1 MDQFSEYDFL
11 KLFQVN
17 GQEAEVIGSTCN
29 EHGIRILTFS
39 KPHGPVYHYEEAT
52 NTTFGDQPHLRDPL
66 DKKYVYLK
74 DSDSFI
80 SAGEGAYAT
89 RDISKDIY
97 YVIYGGRLYNKE
109 EADIVSKEI
118 NKKAE
123 ANRWM
128 KDNPDLEAE
137 WMYR

>member
-1 MDQFSEYDFL
+1 M
-11 KLFQVN
+11 
-17 GQEAEVIGSTCN
+17 IGSTCN
-29 EHGIRILTFS
+29 EHGIRIPTFS

-89 RDISKDIY
+89 RDIPKDIY

-109 EADIVSKEI
+109 EADILNAELI
-118 NKKAE
+118 KKAE

-128 KDNPDLEAE
+128 KDEPAFEAE

>member
-1 MDQFSEYDFL
+1 M
-11 KLFQVN
+11 
-17 GQEAEVIGSTCN
+17 IGSTCN
-29 EHGIRILTFS
+29 EHGIRIPTFS

-74 DSDSFI
+74 DSDSFL

-89 RDISKDIY
+89 RDIPKDIY

-128 KDNPDLEAE
+128 KDNSDLEAE

>member
-1 MDQFSEYDFL
+1 MQ
-11 KLFQVN
+11 
-17 GQEAEVIGSTCN
+17 ST
-29 EHGIRILTFS
+29 
-39 KPHGPVYHYEEAT
+39 
-52 NTTFGDQPHLRDPL
+52 L

-74 DSDSFI
+74 DSDTFI
-80 SAGEGAYAT
+80 SANEGAYAT
-89 RDISKDIY
+89 RDIPIDIY

-109 EADIVSKEI
+109 ETDISLEEF

-128 KDNPDLEAE
+128 KDNPAAEAE

>member
-1 MDQFSEYDFL
+1 MP
-11 KLFQVN
+11 
-17 GQEAEVIGSTCN
+17 
-29 EHGIRILTFS
+29 TFS

-74 DSDSFI
+74 DSDSFL

-109 EADIVSKEI
+109 EMAILIKDIKE
-118 NKKAE
+118 KAE

-128 KDNPDLEAE
+128 KDDPALEAE
-137 WMYR
+137 TMYR